1 MEESLSMSR
10 GLCSYALLSRGCFG
24 RRNEIYRGGLR
35 ATTSHASLSP
45 PDLFVPGPKGRESR
59 PKINPVIIDAIGGLH
74 LREILTN
81 EGEGND
87 DVTH

>member
-45 PDLFVPGPKGRESR
+45 PDLFVPGPKGRERLDKPSQNKSR
-59 PKINPVIIDAIGGLH
+59 NNRRDRRAPFARDSDE
-74 LREILTN
+74 RRRR
-81 EGEGND
+81 
-87 DVTH
+87 